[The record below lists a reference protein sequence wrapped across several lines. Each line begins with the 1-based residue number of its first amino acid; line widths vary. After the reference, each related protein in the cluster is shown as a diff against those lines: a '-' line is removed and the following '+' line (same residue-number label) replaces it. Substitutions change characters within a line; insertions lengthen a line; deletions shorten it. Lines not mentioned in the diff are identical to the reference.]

1 MVTNPD
7 LGALSHTDPK
17 AVWGNEA
24 RGFTPWLANN
34 AELLNEVLDLSIE
47 IQGQEGPVGPFSVDL
62 YGEETRSRRAVVI
75 ENQFGPSDHDHLGKL
90 LTYAAGRDAKVA
102 VWVASSFRDQ
112 HRDAIDWLNGQHDG
126 VWYFA
131 VEVELVQIDDSKPA
145 PIFRVV
151 ARPSGRAMP
160 PASPS
165 RRGVAYQGFFSD
177 FIKRTHEAHPGFSN
191 KNPDRVRYDNWT
203 TFGVGKAGFTIEVAF
218 AAGGR
223 FRVAIN
229 INTGDR
235 ERNVSAFDQL
245 DARRSQIE
253 AKLGQELDWER
264 LDDWV
269 QCRIAAYRVGSVES
283 TAAVLDE
290 HKRWAVDLVPRFR
303 AAFAPHIA
311 ALNLDALP
319 AEADATAEE
328 ATP

>member
-1 MVTNPD
+1 MVSNPE

-24 RGFTPWLANN
+24 TGFTPWLANN
-34 AELLNEVLDLSIE
+34 AELLNEALDLSIE

-62 YGEETRSRRAVVI
+62 YGQETRSKRIVVI
-75 ENQFGPSDHDHLGKL
+75 ENQFGSSDHDHLGKL
-90 LTYAAGRDAKVA
+90 LTYAAGRGAKVA
-102 VWVASSFRDQ
+102 IWVASSFRDP
-112 HRDAIDWLNGQHDG
+112 HRDAVDWLNGQSDG

-131 VEVELVQIDDSKPA
+131 VEIELVQVDDSKPA

-151 ARPSGRAMP
+151 ARPSEIEMP

-165 RRGVAYQGFFSD
+165 QRGIAYQEFFSD
-177 FIKRTHEAHPGFSN
+177 FVRRTHEVHPGFSS

-203 TFGVGKAGFTIEVAF
+203 TFGLGKAGFTIEVAF

-235 ERNVSAFDQL
+235 DRNVFAFDQL
-245 DARRSQIE
+245 NARRSEIE
-253 AKLGQELDWER
+253 AELGQGLDWDR
-264 LDDWV
+264 LEDWV
-269 QCRIAAYRVGSVES
+269 QCRIAAYRDGGVES
-283 TAAVLDE
+283 PTAVLDE
-290 HKRWAVDLVPRFR
+290 HMKWAVDLVPRFR
-303 AAFAPHIA
+303 EAFAPRIA
-311 ALNLDALP
+311 ALDLDAL
-319 AEADATAEE
+319 ADEATTTEE